1 MNGVCNQEDINMK
14 DSSVKSMVFT
24 GVMTA
29 VLCVFGPLSV
39 PIGPVPVSLAT
50 FVIYLMV
57 YLLGMKRSAVSIG
70 LYLLLG
76 LIGLP
81 VFSGYTGGPVKL
93 FGPTGGYLI
102 GYLFL
107 ALIGGYFIE
116 KSGGK
121 LLPSLLGMILAT
133 AVLYTLG
140 TLWLAKVTGISLMS
154 ALSAG
159 VIPFIGIDAAKM
171 AAAAILG
178 PVLKMSVSRA
188 VQSA

>member
-1 MNGVCNQEDINMK
+1 
-14 DSSVKSMVFT
+14 MVFT

>member
-178 PVLKMSVSRA
+178 PILKMSVSRA